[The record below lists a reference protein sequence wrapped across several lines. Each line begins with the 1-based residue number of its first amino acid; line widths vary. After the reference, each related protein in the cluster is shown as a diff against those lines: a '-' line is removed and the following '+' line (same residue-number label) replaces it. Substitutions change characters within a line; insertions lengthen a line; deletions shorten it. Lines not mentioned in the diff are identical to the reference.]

1 MSDDRRTARLEEFY
15 QAYLVNQDSAT
26 FIKRV
31 TEYYTATTLER
42 LLTTGAREARRA
54 AALALG
60 LVGDYEANAALGRAL
75 VDDDRTVRTLAE
87 NGIRNVWRR
96 VGSSGQRQLLTVI
109 IRLNNAQQY
118 AEAIDEATRLIDEA
132 PWLAEAWNQRA
143 IAFYCTSRYMEA
155 IADCHQA
162 LELNPYHFDAATG
175 MGQCYLQLGDEQG
188 ALESLRRA
196 LKLNPSLEGVRAG
209 VDYLNRAR
217 RQR

>member
-1 MSDDRRTARLEEFY
+1 MSEHRRTARLEEFY

-31 TEYYTATTLER
+31 TEYYTLATLER
-42 LLTTGAREARRA
+42 LLAGSVREARRA

-60 LVGDYEANAALGRAL
+60 LVGDYEINAALGRAL
-75 VDDDRTVRTLAE
+75 ADEDRTVRTLAE

-96 VGSSGQRQLLTVI
+96 IGANAQRQQLAVI

-118 AEAIDEATRLIDEA
+118 GEAISHATRLIEDS

-143 IAFYCTSRYMEA
+143 IAYYCSSRYSDA

-188 ALESLRRA
+188 ALECLQRA

-209 VDYLNRAR
+209 VEYLSRAR
-217 RQR
+217 KPR

>member
-31 TEYYTATTLER
+31 TEYYTLATLER
-42 LLTTGAREARRA
+42 LLAGNVRQARRA

-60 LVGDYEANAALGRAL
+60 LVGDYEVNAALGRAL
-75 VDDDRTVRTLAE
+75 GDDDRTVRTLAE
-87 NGIRNVWRR
+87 NGIRNAWRR
-96 VGSSGQRQLLTVI
+96 IGTSAQRQQLAVV

-118 AEAIDEATRLIDEA
+118 SEAVDQATRLIDEA

-143 IAFYCTSRYMEA
+143 IAYYCTSRYSDA
-155 IADCHQA
+155 IADCHQT

-175 MGQCYLQLGDEQG
+175 MGQCYLQLGDESG

-209 VDYLNRAR
+209 VEYLSRAR
-217 RQR
+217 KSR

>member
-1 MSDDRRTARLEEFY
+1 MSEQRRTARLEEFY

-31 TEYYTATTLER
+31 TEYYTLATLER
-42 LLTTGAREARRA
+42 LVAGSVREARRA

-60 LVGDYEANAALGRAL
+60 LVGDYEINAALGRAL
-75 VDDDRTVRTLAE
+75 VDEDRTVRTLAE

-96 VGSSGQRQLLTVI
+96 IGAGAQRQQLSVI

-118 AEAIDEATRLIDEA
+118 GDAIAQATRLIDAA

-143 IAFYCTSRYMEA
+143 IAFYCTSRYGDA
-155 IADCHQA
+155 ISDCHQA

-209 VDYLNRAR
+209 VEYLSRAR
-217 RQR
+217 KQR